1 MFKVPFRFLRA
12 QRSPLGVLLAAFF
25 AVTLI
30 VSGQALV
37 VTAPVAH
44 AATVDVP
51 VSPKEH
57 TYTNTPARP
66 VDTLE
71 FRIERDATIN
81 ELSFKLEG
89 TGWLQSYTVSVNGQ
103 NLSPKITP
111 SGSPQRAPLV
121 EHKGLNIA
129 VKQGDKVKLQLSYTA
144 PRVSGSAALTL
155 RGTLPKTPEEPGAM
169 EVTPAAPTFVDPST
183 AEKCVEKGYVTIP
196 ETTGVEYF
204 LNNVKKSAGPHV
216 YEGTSPG
223 NVRVKAVALPGYT
236 LAPNADSQ
244 WEFTFS
250 GSVGQCGDPEDPPQT
265 GQAREFAAVGHD
277 FPVTADPV
285 DSTRPDLFTAQVN
298 ENSQFKY
305 AKVRVEADASF
316 LTPQA
321 YELTVDQIGL
331 NGEGAAGVSLRK
343 QNVDINGGFITFDVV
358 PVKDGKQIDLAYIPE
373 GSVFSFT
380 NNLSENRQLKVT
392 LDIYGEKIQESE
404 PGIISPPD
412 GAGWVEGRVP
422 NPPLPQRCGLRVAVV
437 ADLSTSLRYA
447 DSDGFAESKKA
458 ANALIDALEGTPAE
472 LGIYNF
478 SSAAPQVPNASTFG
492 KTPPYLSM
500 QTAAEVQEARNL
512 VSRWNSSG
520 YATNWEAGLKQVK
533 SGDYDVV
540 YFITD
545 GMPTLSSKSSNLKL
559 DGSFVQESALNQA
572 IHSANELK
580 SSGTRVVPI
589 MVDLTLGGSS
599 SARHTVTEDLVFKN
613 VRPYPAKGQPTEPG
627 LYYYL
632 YNSPEIAKY
641 IGNDTS
647 TANLKLAHE
656 AGALH
661 VIEVDAKRNRK
672 DVTSD
677 QTKWTYGSRGV
688 TLMGE
693 DISGTGDTVRV
704 KQYSE
709 LADQM
714 KKIGQELAHRCEGLI
729 KVRKRIVDEN
739 GTVLKDGADGWEFS
753 LTAKDAV
760 IDDGGTK
767 LVRQSARKTSSS
779 SGDSGTATWRIESD
793 QDQSVTLTETQQPGY
808 SIFKR
813 GNSLDSTGPYNAV
826 CTEQLSN
833 GAEKNIPVENIGEFG
848 FKVAVNS
855 SNNTLSNIS
864 CVVDNVETTT
874 TKGVLTFKKAQYVD
888 GRVRELDGLG
898 GATFEIYPAAGD
910 KPDFSAGPTYTIDP
924 NQTSIEVDSTGT
936 FYLVETQAPEGLNLL
951 PKPVAFEIGQDQ
963 KTKELTI
970 SVVGGKSPVLAASG
984 KGQAMILTVTD
995 TKSGELPKSGGR
1007 GFLVWALLGTMLTVG
1022 GVYWTRRRAVA

>member
-1 MFKVPFRFLRA
+1 MFKIPFRFLRA
-12 QRSPLGVLLAAFF
+12 QRSPLGVLLAALF
-25 AVTLI
+25 ALAVI
-30 VSGQALV
+30 VGGQALV
-37 VTAPVAH
+37 VAAPVAH
-44 AATVDVP
+44 AATVEVP
-51 VSPKEH
+51 VSPEKH
-57 TYTNTPARP
+57 TFTDAVARP
-66 VDTLE
+66 MDTLE
-71 FRIERDATIN
+71 FRIEKDSTIN

-89 TGWLQSYTVSVNGQ
+89 GGFLQSYSLSVNGQ
-103 NLSPKITP
+103 NLPPKITRAD
-111 SGSPQRAPLV
+111 SPQKAPLV
-121 EHKGLNIA
+121 EHKNLNIA
-129 VKQGDKVKLQLSYTA
+129 VQQGDKVSLGLHYTQ
-144 PRVSGSAALTL
+144 PKVTGSVALTL
-155 RGTLPKTPEEPGAM
+155 RGTLPESPEEPGTT

-183 AEKCVEKGYVTIP
+183 AEKCLKKGYVTIP

-204 LNNVKKSAGPHV
+204 IDGVKKTAGRHD

-223 NVRVKAVALPGYT
+223 VVRVEAVALPGYV
-236 LAPNADSQ
+236 LSPNADFQ
-244 WEFTFS
+244 WKFTFS
-250 GSVGQCGDPEDPPQT
+250 GSAGQCDDPEDPPQT
-265 GQAREFAAVGHD
+265 GQAREFTAVGHD

-285 DSTRPDLFTAQVN
+285 DITRPDLFTARVN

-305 AKVRVEADASF
+305 AKVRVESDASF

-321 YELTVDQIGL
+321 YELIVDQIGL
-331 NGEGAAGVSLRK
+331 EGEGAAGVSLRK
-343 QNVDINGGFITFDVV
+343 QNVDVNGGVITFDVV

-380 NNLSENRQLKVT
+380 NNLSENRRLKVA
-392 LDIYGEKIQESE
+392 LDIYGEKLEADE

-412 GAGWVEGRVP
+412 GAEWVEGRVR

-447 DSDGFAESKKA
+447 DRDGFADSKKA
-458 ANALIDALEGTPAE
+458 ANALIDALAGTPTE

-478 SSAAPQVPNASTFG
+478 SSAGPQVPDASTFG
-492 KTPPYLSM
+492 QNPPYLSM
-500 QTAAEVQEARNL
+500 KTAAEVQKAKNL
-512 VSRWNSSG
+512 VSRWNSDGS
-520 YATNWEAGLKQVK
+520 TNWEAGLKQVK

-545 GMPTLSSKSSNLKL
+545 GMPTLSSKSSSLKL

-589 MVDLTLGGSS
+589 MVDLTLGGKS

-613 VRPYPAKGQPTEPG
+613 IRPYPRNGHPTEPG

-632 YNSPEIAKY
+632 QKSPEIAKY
-641 IGNDTS
+641 IGNNTN
-647 TANLKLAHE
+647 TVNLKLAHE

-661 VIEVDAKRNRK
+661 IIEVDAKRKRTE
-672 DVTSD
+672 VTSN

-688 TLMGE
+688 KLMGE

-709 LADQM
+709 LANQM
-714 KKIGQELAHRCEGLI
+714 KKIGQELALRCEGQI

-739 GTVLKDGADGWEFS
+739 GTVIKDGADGWEFS

-760 IDDGGTK
+760 IDNGSTK
-767 LVRQSARKTSSS
+767 LVRQSAKKTSTST
-779 SGDSGTATWRIESD
+779 DDPGTASWRIESD
-793 QDQSVTLTETQQPGY
+793 QSQILTLTETQQQGY

-813 GNSLDSTGPYNAV
+813 DNTLDSTGPFNAV
-826 CTEQLSN
+826 CTEELRN
-833 GAEKNIPVENIGEFG
+833 GVKKNIPVENVGEFG
-848 FKVAVNS
+848 FKVTMNS
-855 SNNTLSNIS
+855 SNSTLSSIS
-864 CVVDNVETTT
+864 CVVDNVQTPTT
-874 TKGVLTFKKAQYVD
+874 TKGTLTFKKAQYVD
-888 GRVRELDGLG
+888 GRVQELDGLG
-898 GATFEIYPAAGD
+898 GATFEIYPSAGD
-910 KPDFSAGPTYTIDP
+910 KPDFSVGPKYTINP
-924 NQTSIEVDSTGT
+924 NQTSIEVDSAGT

-963 KTKELTI
+963 KTKEFTI

-1007 GFLVWALLGTMLTVG
+1007 GFLVWALLGTILTVG
-1022 GVYWTRRRAVA
+1022 GVYWTRRRVGA